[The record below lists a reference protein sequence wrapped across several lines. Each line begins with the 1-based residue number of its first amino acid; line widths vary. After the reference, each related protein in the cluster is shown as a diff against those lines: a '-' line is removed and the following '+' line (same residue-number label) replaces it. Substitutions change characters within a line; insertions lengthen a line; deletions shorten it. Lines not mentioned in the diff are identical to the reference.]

1 MARLA
6 RLYVPDQPQH
16 VILRGLDQ
24 QPAFVDD
31 QDYELFIDCLKAA
44 ARDHHLAVHAWV
56 LMPGAVQL
64 LVTPSDEASLPK
76 AMQAVG
82 RRYVAH
88 FNRRYARRGTL
99 WEGRYRATVIEGE
112 RFFLL
117 ASRVVELAPV
127 RSGLVAAAEDYR
139 WSSYRHHIG
148 LTVDSLITDHPLY
161 WALGNTP
168 FERQRAYR
176 ELCEQPFD
184 ERETNQLMQATLKG
198 WVLGS
203 DTYRDWASRTANRRV
218 SPLPRGRPRKVRE
231 PAAPPGAAGAAGAL
245 GATLT
250 ASAGTTSAG
259 AVATGGNAGA
269 STGAQGAAH
278 TPSSGP
284 FSSPPSASQ
293 PGSNAGGHAGS
304 HPGSGSGATPGANTG
319 GPSGHSAGSS
329 PSSSGGGSSSPPAH
343 HGHKPG
349 TGTH

>member
-44 ARDHHLAVHAWV
+44 SRDHHLSVHAYA

-64 LVTPSDEASLPK
+64 LVTPTDESSLPK

-88 FNRRYARRGTL
+88 FNRRYSRRGTL

-112 RFFLL
+112 KYFLL
-117 ASRVVELAPV
+117 ASRVVEMSPV
-127 RSGLVAAAEDYR
+127 RNQLASAPED
-139 WSSYRHHIG
+139 
-148 LTVDSLITDHPLY
+148 DSLITDHRLY
-161 WALGNTP
+161 WSLGNTP

-176 ELCEQPFD
+176 ELCEQPLD
-184 ERETNQLMQATLKG
+184 EREASQLQQATLKG

-203 DTYRDWASRTANRRV
+203 DSYREWAARAANRRV

-231 PAAPPGAAGAAGAL
+231 
-245 GATLT
+245 
-250 ASAGTTSAG
+250 
-259 AVATGGNAGA
+259 
-269 STGAQGAAH
+269 
-278 TPSSGP
+278 TP
-284 FSSPPSASQ
+284 Q
-293 PGSNAGGHAGS
+293 
-304 HPGSGSGATPGANTG
+304 TQ
-319 GPSGHSAGSS
+319 
-329 PSSSGGGSSSPPAH
+329 
-343 HGHKPG
+343 
-349 TGTH
+349 

>member
-64 LVTPSDEASLPK
+64 LATPSDEASLPK

-99 WEGRYRATVIEGE
+99 WEGRYRATVIEGD
-112 RFFLL
+112 RYFLL

-127 RSGLVAAAEDYR
+127 RNRLVTTAEDYR

-176 ELCEQPFD
+176 ELCEQPLD
-184 ERETNQLMQATLKG
+184 ERETTQLMQATLKG

-203 DTYRDWASRTANRRV
+203 ESYREWASRTANRRV

-231 PAAPPGAAGAAGAL
+231 APAAAPAAP
-245 GATLT
+245 
-250 ASAGTTSAG
+250 
-259 AVATGGNAGA
+259 
-269 STGAQGAAH
+269 Q
-278 TPSSGP
+278 
-284 FSSPPSASQ
+284 ASQ
-293 PGSNAGGHAGS
+293 STPPGVAQTGSPGHEAGKPGQGS
-304 HPGSGSGATPGANTG
+304 H
-319 GPSGHSAGSS
+319 
-329 PSSSGGGSSSPPAH
+329 
-343 HGHKPG
+343 
-349 TGTH
+349 

>member
-127 RSGLVAAAEDYR
+127 RSHLVTAAEEYR

-148 LTVDSLITDHPLY
+148 LTVDGLITDHPLY

-184 ERETNQLMQATLKG
+184 ERETSQLMQATLKG

-203 DTYRDWASRTANRRV
+203 DTWREWASRTANRRV

-231 PAAPPGAAGAAGAL
+231 APGAAATAAAQ
-245 GATLT
+245 
-250 ASAGTTSAG
+250 TSAAISG
-259 AVATGGNAGA
+259 SNHPGV
-269 STGAQGAAH
+269 
-278 TPSSGP
+278 TPSTAPGAP
-284 FSSPPSASQ
+284 TVHSSSQ
-293 PGSNAGGHAGS
+293 PTTHSTAHSSGQGD
-304 HPGSGSGATPGANTG
+304 GSGSNSPVSPSTG
-319 GPSGHSAGSS
+319 GTSSASTPPSHEER
-329 PSSSGGGSSSPPAH
+329 
-343 HGHKPG
+343 KPG
-349 TGTH
+349 TGPH

>member
-64 LVTPSDEASLPK
+64 LVTPSDESSLPK

-127 RSGLVAAAEDYR
+127 RNHLVAAPEDYR

-176 ELCEQPFD
+176 ELCEQPLD
-184 ERETNQLMQATLKG
+184 ERETSQLMQATLKG
-198 WVLGS
+198 WVLGG
-203 DTYRDWASRTANRRV
+203 DTYREWAGRTANRRV

-231 PAAPPGAAGAAGAL
+231 APGSGGAMAG
-245 GATLT
+245 
-250 ASAGTTSAG
+250 SAGTGTPHG
-259 AVATGGNAGA
+259 AH
-269 STGAQGAAH
+269 GAAH
-278 TPSSGP
+278 TPIHGSTHAAAQEAAHGNASGTHSS
-284 FSSPPSASQ
+284 
-293 PGSNAGGHAGS
+293 
-304 HPGSGSGATPGANTG
+304 PGSGAAGPVSSGAQPANAEGGNSTTHSGSPGGA
-319 GPSGHSAGSS
+319 SGASGA
-329 PSSSGGGSSSPPAH
+329 SGGGGASGGPGS
-343 HGHKPG
+343 HGEHKPG
-349 TGTH
+349 HGPH

>member
-64 LVTPSDEASLPK
+64 LATPSDESSLPK

-112 RFFLL
+112 RYFLL

-127 RSGLVAAAEDYR
+127 RNHLVAAPEDYR

-148 LTVDSLITDHPLY
+148 LTVDSLITDHQLY

-168 FERQRAYR
+168 FERQRVYR
-176 ELCEQPFD
+176 ELCEQPLD
-184 ERETNQLMQATLKG
+184 ERETTQLMQATLKG

-203 DTYRDWASRTANRRV
+203 DTWRDWASRSANRRV

-231 PAAPPGAAGAAGAL
+231 APASGSEMGSYQQTHSPGPGASAPGGH
-245 GATLT
+245 T
-250 ASAGTTSAG
+250 ASQGDTHPGGHSGTHPDGS
-259 AVATGGNAGA
+259 AGA
-269 STGAQGAAH
+269 STGA
-278 TPSSGP
+278 
-284 FSSPPSASQ
+284 
-293 PGSNAGGHAGS
+293 
-304 HPGSGSGATPGANTG
+304 ATPG
-319 GPSGHSAGSS
+319 SS
-329 PSSSGGGSSSPPAH
+329 PAAGSPPAH
-343 HGHKPG
+343 EQHKPG

>member
-64 LVTPSDEASLPK
+64 LATPSDESSLPK

-99 WEGRYRATVIEGE
+99 WEGRYRATVIEAE

-117 ASRVVELAPV
+117 ASRVVELAPA
-127 RSGLVAAAEDYR
+127 RHHLVAVPEDYR

-176 ELCEQPFD
+176 ELCEQPLD
-184 ERETNQLMQATLKG
+184 ERETSQLMQATLKG

-203 DTYRDWASRTANRRV
+203 DTWRDWASRTANRRV

-231 PAAPPGAAGAAGAL
+231 APAPAAP
-245 GATLT
+245 
-250 ASAGTTSAG
+250 
-259 AVATGGNAGA
+259 AVAPVAVA
-269 STGAQGAAH
+269 
-278 TPSSGP
+278 PSGSNQ
-284 FSSPPSASQ
+284 PSAAPVAAPNSPGGQGSGQ
-293 PGSNAGGHAGS
+293 PTTHPAGHPANPTAGSGGHS
-304 HPGSGSGATPGANTG
+304 P
-319 GPSGHSAGSS
+319 GSS
-329 PSSSGGGSSSPPAH
+329 PAGGTAPASSPAAH
-343 HGHKPG
+343 EERKPG

>member
-64 LVTPSDEASLPK
+64 LVTPSDESSLPK

-127 RSGLVAAAEDYR
+127 RSHLVTAPEDYR

-176 ELCEQPFD
+176 ELCEQALD
-184 ERETNQLMQATLKG
+184 ERETTQLMQATLKG

-218 SPLPRGRPRKVRE
+218 SPLPRGRPRKVR
-231 PAAPPGAAGAAGAL
+231 
-245 GATLT
+245 
-250 ASAGTTSAG
+250 
-259 AVATGGNAGA
+259 
-269 STGAQGAAH
+269 
-278 TPSSGP
+278 
-284 FSSPPSASQ
+284 
-293 PGSNAGGHAGS
+293 
-304 HPGSGSGATPGANTG
+304 
-319 GPSGHSAGSS
+319 
-329 PSSSGGGSSSPPAH
+329 
-343 HGHKPG
+343 
-349 TGTH
+349 

>member
-64 LVTPSDEASLPK
+64 LVTPSDESSLPK

-127 RSGLVAAAEDYR
+127 RSHLVTAPEDYR

-176 ELCEQPFD
+176 ELCEQTLD
-184 ERETNQLMQATLKG
+184 ERETTQLMQATLKG

-231 PAAPPGAAGAAGAL
+231 APGTPAAAPGAIGAAA
-245 GATLT
+245 T
-250 ASAGTTSAG
+250 ASA
-259 AVATGGNAGA
+259 A
-269 STGAQGAAH
+269 STPAAGSGGAGGQSVGHGTAQ
-278 TPSSGP
+278 SGP
-284 FSSPPSASQ
+284 HSTSHPGANPASSASTH
-293 PGSNAGGHAGS
+293 GGGHAGS
-304 HPGSGSGATPGANTG
+304 GSATTSGGNPSSSSGHSGGSQGSGSG
-319 GPSGHSAGSS
+319 GSS
-329 PSSSGGGSSSPPAH
+329 GSSSEH
-343 HGHKPG
+343 DERKPG

>member
-64 LVTPSDEASLPK
+64 LVTPSDESSLPK

-127 RSGLVAAAEDYR
+127 RNHLVTAAEDYR

-184 ERETNQLMQATLKG
+184 ERETTQLMQATLKG

-203 DTYRDWASRTANRRV
+203 DTYREWASRTANRRV

-231 PAAPPGAAGAAGAL
+231 APQAAGAPGAGAL
-245 GATLT
+245 GAAAT
-250 ASAGTTSAG
+250 AAASGSAAAPQSASH
-259 AVATGGNAGA
+259 AGN
-269 STGAQGAAH
+269 Q
-278 TPSSGP
+278 SSP
-284 FSSPPSASQ
+284 NSSPPAGAQSDAHS
-293 PGSNAGGHAGS
+293 GSHAGTHS
-304 HPGSGSGATPGANTG
+304 GSGSGATPGTNTG
-319 GPSGHSAGSS
+319 GGGGHSSGSA
-329 PSSSGGGSSSPPAH
+329 SSGSGSGASSSPVH
-343 HGHKPG
+343 HEHKPG

>member
-64 LVTPSDEASLPK
+64 LVTPSDESSLPK

-112 RFFLL
+112 KFFLL

-127 RSGLVAAAEDYR
+127 RNHLVAAPEDYR

-176 ELCEQPFD
+176 ELCEQPLD

-203 DTYRDWASRTANRRV
+203 DTWRDWASRSANRRV

-231 PAAPPGAAGAAGAL
+231 APTPAGAQPAPQAASGVASPAGGLSGSNQPASPVHSGSAAAPG
-245 GATLT
+245 
-250 ASAGTTSAG
+250 
-259 AVATGGNAGA
+259 
-269 STGAQGAAH
+269 
-278 TPSSGP
+278 
-284 FSSPPSASQ
+284 Q
-293 PGSNAGGHAGS
+293 PGGESATHSGAHSGGQGDGSGGHA
-304 HPGSGSGATPGANTG
+304 P
-319 GPSGHSAGSS
+319 
-329 PSSSGGGSSSPPAH
+329 SSPPAGESSPASTPPAH
-343 HGHKPG
+343 DERKPG